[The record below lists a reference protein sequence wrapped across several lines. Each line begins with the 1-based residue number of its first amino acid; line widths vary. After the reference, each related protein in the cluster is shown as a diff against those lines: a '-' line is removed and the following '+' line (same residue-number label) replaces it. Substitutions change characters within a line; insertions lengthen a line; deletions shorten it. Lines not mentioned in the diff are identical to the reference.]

1 MQSNK
6 VKQPQLELYAPA
18 RILARAPTHCSLTC
32 SSDWKCLCLG
42 LVAHGLDGLHL
53 WLGNFLRGGTG
64 PQLRRLPRRALL
76 SPLLG
81 RFVFCS
87 RLVVVGTYQVGSGGT
102 RLLQQIGAAA
112 FRT

>member
-1 MQSNK
+1 MRSNK

-18 RILARAPTHCSLTC
+18 RILARAPTYCSLTC
-32 SSDWKCLCLG
+32 SSDGKCLCLG

-53 WLGNFLRGGTG
+53 GLGNFLRVGAGHLLG
-64 PQLRRLPRRALL
+64 RLLGRALL

-87 RLVVVGTYQVGSGGT
+87 RLAVVGTYQVGSGGT
-102 RLLQQIGAAA
+102 R
-112 FRT
+112 